1 MNEQKTDTL
10 QITGMSCGHCVRTV
24 EEALRGVEGT
34 EVLGVEVGAA
44 RVRYDPEQVS
54 RERLAEV
61 VEREGFGVAA
71 A

>member
-34 EVLGVEVGAA
+34 EVLGVEVGEA

-61 VEREGFGVAA
+61 VEREGFGVAVA
-71 A
+71 